1 MRRIM
6 VTGNLT
12 ADAEVKPVG
21 GRFAINFACAVNEK
35 HKAENGEKI
44 EKTTFF
50 NCVIWRESNVNVA
63 EYLTKGTKVLLEGT
77 PEPELFKNKDGEHK
91 VAIKIIVTNLE
102 IQGGGTPKNAQEKT
116 PTPNPAS
123 GKKDNK
129 SDDLPF

>member
-1 MRRIM
+1 M

-21 GRFAINFACAVNEK
+21 GRFAINFAVAVNEK
-35 HKAENGEKI
+35 FKDTNGQKI

-77 PEPELFKNKDGEHK
+77 PEPELFKSKDGEYK
-91 VAIKIIVTNLE
+91 SAIKIIVNNLE
-102 IQGGGTPKNAQEKT
+102 LLGGGTPKNTQAQT
-116 PTPNPAS
+116 PTPNPAG
-123 GKKDNK
+123 GKKPDG
-129 SDDLPF
+129 DDFPF